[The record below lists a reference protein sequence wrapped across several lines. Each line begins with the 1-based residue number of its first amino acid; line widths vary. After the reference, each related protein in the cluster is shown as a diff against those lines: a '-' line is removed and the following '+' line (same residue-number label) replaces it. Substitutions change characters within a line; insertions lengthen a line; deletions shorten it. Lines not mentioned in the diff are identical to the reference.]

1 MSLKVKILFSV
12 FTVLFL
18 INIVFSFYLFKKNSE
33 LESNVSSINHQL
45 YRLDLGALEKI
56 KSEPKEFNFDEDC
69 GSGMLQIP
77 CE

>member
-1 MSLKVKILFSV
+1 MSLKIKILFSI
-12 FTVLFL
+12 FTILFL
-18 INIVFSFYLFKKNSE
+18 INAVLIFYLFKENSE
-33 LESNVSSINHQL
+33 LKSNVSSINHQL

>member
-1 MSLKVKILFSV
+1 MSLKIKILFSI
-12 FTVLFL
+12 FTILFL
-18 INIVFSFYLFKKNSE
+18 INAVLIFYLFKKNSE
-33 LESNVSSINHQL
+33 LQSNVSSINNQL

>member
-1 MSLKVKILFSV
+1 MSLKIKILFSI
-12 FTVLFL
+12 FTILFL
-18 INIVFSFYLFKKNSE
+18 INAVLIFHLFKENSE
-33 LESNVSSINHQL
+33 LKSNVSSINHQL

>member
-1 MSLKVKILFSV
+1 MSLKIKILFSI
-12 FTVLFL
+12 FTILFL
-18 INIVFSFYLFKKNSE
+18 INAVLIFHLFKENSE
-33 LESNVSSINHQL
+33 LKSNVSSINHQL
-45 YRLDLGALEKI
+45 YRLDLEALEKI

>member
-1 MSLKVKILFSV
+1 MSLKIKILFSI
-12 FTVLFL
+12 FTILFL
-18 INIVFSFYLFKKNSE
+18 INAVFIFYLFKENSE
-33 LESNVSSINHQL
+33 LKSNVSSINHQL
-45 YRLDLGALEKI
+45 YRLDLEALEKI

>member
-1 MSLKVKILFSV
+1 MSLKIKILFSI
-12 FTVLFL
+12 FTILFL
-18 INIVFSFYLFKKNSE
+18 INAVLIFYLFKENSE
-33 LESNVSSINHQL
+33 LKSNVSSINNQL

>member
-1 MSLKVKILFSV
+1 MNAV
-12 FTVLFL
+12 F
-18 INIVFSFYLFKKNSE
+18 IFYLFKENSE
-33 LESNVSSINHQL
+33 LKSNVSSINHQL
-45 YRLDLGALEKI
+45 YRLDLEALEKI

>member
-1 MSLKVKILFSV
+1 MSLKIKILFSI
-12 FTVLFL
+12 FTILFL
-18 INIVFSFYLFKKNSE
+18 INAVLIFYLFKENSE
-33 LESNVSSINHQL
+33 LKSNVSSINHQL
-45 YRLDLGALEKI
+45 YRLDLEALEKI

>member
-1 MSLKVKILFSV
+1 MSLKIKILFSI
-12 FTVLFL
+12 FTILFL
-18 INIVFSFYLFKKNSE
+18 INAVLIFYLFKENSE
-33 LESNVSSINHQL
+33 LKSNVNSINHQL
-45 YRLDLGALEKI
+45 YRLDLEALEKI

>member
-1 MSLKVKILFSV
+1 MSLKIKILFSI
-12 FTVLFL
+12 FTILFL
-18 INIVFSFYLFKKNSE
+18 INAVLIFYLFNENSE
-33 LESNVSSINHQL
+33 LKSNVSSINHQL
-45 YRLDLGALEKI
+45 YRLDLEALEKI